1 MDVKAKVTHTDEIV
15 GVVRENEEGI
25 PEALEA
31 LEAPEDSNDGMLN
44 NMTVGATD
52 LC

>member
-25 PEALEA
+25 PEAPEA

-44 NMTVGATD
+44 NMTVGATG